1 MKLSEAYMAK
11 ESSLTIRISDED
23 KTKLKEL
30 AEKRDMSVSEFLVTS
45 ALAYDPG
52 KTSAKKVPISFFH
65 IKGSLNVSVALENVD
80 GQIAAVARF
89 CRERVPISG
98 LFVVVSSKFEI
109 ISSLTNIYT
118 TVPMMVRLIATLS
131 EKDQQIL
138 YGLMEE
144 PYEDIWKTAM
154 PETKEKELTDVNE

>member
-1 MKLSEAYMAK
+1 MAK
-11 ESSLTIRISDED
+11 ESSLTIRISEED
-23 KTKLKEL
+23 KDKLKEL

-45 ALAYDPG
+45 ALSYNPS
-52 KTSAKKVPISFFH
+52 KSNVKKVPISFFH

-89 CRERVPISG
+89 CREKVPISG
-98 LFVVVSSKFEI
+98 LFVVISSKFEI

-118 TVPMMVRLIATLS
+118 TVPMMVRLISTLS
-131 EKDQQIL
+131 EKDQKIL

-154 PETKEKELTDVNE
+154 PEMKEKKENE